1 MAYPLPLLLA
11 IIFASVFLVLRWRP
25 FFGARPFI
33 KAAMAILLAVYCL
46 QADPPLLLMAAGFGL
61 SALGDYFLDLRPKSG
76 HEEKF
81 FLPGLIAFFA
91 AHMAFV
97 VYLFGYMVPLSMFT
111 PIEWGISAVL
121 IVLTICFYLW
131 LKSGLPGDMKI
142 PVAAYSAVITLMG
155 ITALTTTLP
164 SLLVP
169 LGAVLF
175 IASDVV
181 LAVERFKFKFPL
193 DKQINWTLY
202 GGGQILLAMGVVISI

>member
-97 VYLFGYMVPLSMFT
+97 VYLFGYMVPLYVHPHRMGYIRRVDRSNNLFLSLAQIRIT
-111 PIEWGISAVL
+111 GGHEN
-121 IVLTICFYLW
+121 
-131 LKSGLPGDMKI
+131 PGGRLFSRHHSYGHHRPDHH
-142 PVAAYSAVITLMG
+142 P
-155 ITALTTTLP
+155 ALTARTFGRGFVH
-164 SLLVP
+164 SL
-169 LGAVLF
+169 GC
-175 IASDVV
+175 
-181 LAVERFKFKFPL
+181 
-193 DKQINWTLY
+193 
-202 GGGQILLAMGVVISI
+202 GVSGRAF